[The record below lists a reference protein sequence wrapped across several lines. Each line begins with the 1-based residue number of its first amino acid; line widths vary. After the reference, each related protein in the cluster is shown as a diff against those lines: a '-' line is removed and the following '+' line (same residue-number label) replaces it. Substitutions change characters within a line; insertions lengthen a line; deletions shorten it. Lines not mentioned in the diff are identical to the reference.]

1 MKLALIQQA
10 FKGTKDATNA
20 YTTQLIAQAAREK
33 AELVC
38 LNELHQSAYFCQ
50 SENVKN
56 FDLAND
62 YEKDLQ
68 FWSETARKNGV
79 VLLTSLFEKRG
90 GGLFHNTAVVFEKD
104 GTVAGKYRKMHIPDD
119 PNFYEKFYFTQGDLG
134 FEPINTS
141 VGRLGVLVCW
151 DQWFPEAARIMT
163 LKGAQLLIYPTAI
176 GWFDGDSEAE
186 KQRQLEAWVAVQRGH
201 AVANG
206 LSVVAINRVGFES
219 VELSNFGGV
228 ESKNS
233 HKIDGVGVLSENSHK
248 FDGNN
253 CGVGVESGNSHTNA
267 NSASTSLS
275 NDLKNANVDG
285 IRFWGNSFAFGPQGE
300 QLFRA
305 NSSDEGVFFVEI
317 DLKRNDEVRR
327 WWQFLRDR
335 RIDFYEPLLKRFDD

>member
-20 YTTQLIAQAAREK
+20 YTTQLIAKAAREK

-50 SENVKN
+50 SESVKN
-56 FDLAND
+56 FDLASD

-206 LSVVAINRVGFES
+206 LSVVAVNRVGFES

-228 ESKNS
+228 LGKNS
-233 HKIDGVGVLSENSHK
+233 HKLGSD
-248 FDGNN
+248 N
-253 CGVGVESGNSHTNA
+253 CGVGVASENSHTNA

-305 NSSDEGVFFVEI
+305 NATDEGVFFVEI
-317 DLKRNDEVRR
+317 DLKRSDEVRR